1 MGLSRKQLKQQTMI
15 DRLPIITAENEELT
29 RKLESLQLVFIDLF
43 TGTSADLYQHFLA
56 WDL

>member
-1 MGLSRKQLKQQTMI
+1 MI